1 MNRSDQQLAND
12 AWESLL
18 TAHAEM
24 MRELV
29 ADEIWDELTMREYD
43 VIYTL
48 SKCERPQRLA
58 DLNRHVLL
66 SQPALSR
73 LVERLIGRG
82 LIVRQRDPSDGR
94 SVQLTLT
101 ESGRAAQHRIGIKH
115 AATVAQLVAGSLTP
129 DEQRE
134 LERLCAAL
142 ATASTKR
149 HHTNSRQDPHD

>member
-29 ADEIWDELTMREYD
+29 ADDIWDELTMREYD

-73 LVERLIGRG
+73 LVERLITRG
-82 LIVRQRDPSDGR
+82 LIVRQRDR
-94 SVQLTLT
+94 SGPG
-101 ESGRAAQHRIGIKH
+101 ESGVG
-115 AATVAQLVAGSLTP
+115 VAGWGADGGASGGVGDDGTVVGPSRGLFG
-129 DEQRE
+129 
-134 LERLCAAL
+134 
-142 ATASTKR
+142 TASNDR
-149 HHTNSRQDPHD
+149 RPQPSEFGISEPGVERS